1 MTSIHSAG
9 AFSTRAAWLSRVR
22 QCLDWC
28 QSLGVCSLST
38 RCRGRNVVRCVRY
51 VDASEVSWWVAQ
63 QAAPC
68 AC

>member
-1 MTSIHSAG
+1 MKTTYSAG
-9 AFSTRAAWLSRVR
+9 AFSTRVAWLPRVLA
-22 QCLDWC
+22 CLVWYL
-28 QSLGVCSLST
+28 SLGVCSRST
-38 RCRGRNVVRCVRY
+38 RCHGRNVVRCVRY